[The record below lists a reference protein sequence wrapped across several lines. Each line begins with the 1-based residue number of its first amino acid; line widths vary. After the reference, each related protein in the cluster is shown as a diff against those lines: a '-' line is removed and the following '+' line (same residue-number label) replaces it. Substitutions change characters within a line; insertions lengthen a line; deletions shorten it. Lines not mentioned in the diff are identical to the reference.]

1 MTIATRGRAHRPALR
16 RPAARRARWAIA
28 LALGAFLIGVAAA
41 QSAARAAPAGQAA
54 AQGGV
59 TIHDFSFTPA
69 EITVAVGGTVTW
81 TNQDRATHTATSPGA
96 WDTGRLA
103 PGQSATQ
110 RFDTPGV
117 FEYFCAIHP
126 RMRGRVI
133 VEPVAQPS
141 PTAPAPTVTPTPP
154 AEVLPPA
161 PPTPEPSSPSPGP
174 ALPEPSY

>member
-16 RPAARRARWAIA
+16 RRAAHRARWAIA
-28 LALGAFLIGVAAA
+28 LALGVLLLSGAPARSTA
-41 QSAARAAPAGQAA
+41 QAAPAGQAA
-54 AQGGV
+54 AQGNV
-59 TIHDFSFTPA
+59 VIRDFSFTPA

-81 TNQDRATHTATSPGA
+81 TNQDRVTHTATSPGA

-141 PTAPAPTVTPTPP
+141 PTAPAPTATPTTEASPTVPP
-154 AEVLPPA
+154 P
-161 PPTPEPSSPSPGP
+161 PEPSPTPPGP
-174 ALPEPSY
+174 ALSEPSY